1 MRSES
6 SIRRRIA
13 QLKDWLNNPPTH
25 NPCADMQD
33 AAQVDALEWVL
44 QSPRKPKKAK
54 KGAAK

>member
-13 QLKDWLNNPPTH
+13 QLKDWLNDPSTH
-25 NPCADMQD
+25 NPGADISD
-33 AAQVDALEWVL
+33 AAQIDALQWVL

-54 KGAAK
+54 KGAAR